1 MLKVFGGTAN
11 EKQAEAALTKQQGPL
26 QPLVDIVPENA
37 FFAASSN
44 GNMLQVIFFTILAG
58 VGLIL
63 IPSEKSKTAKDFF
76 DGAYEGVLKIVNIIM
91 LTAQIVVYALIT
103 SLIAEAPSAAIFV
116 ALGMYSLRVM
126 A

>member
-44 GNMLQVIFFTILAG
+44 GNMLQVIFFRILAG
-58 VGLIL
+58 VGLFL
-63 IPSEKSKTAKDFF
+63 IPLEESKPVKDFF
-76 DGAYEGVLKIVNIIM
+76 DGVYEFVLKVAVIIM
-91 LTAQIVVYALIT
+91 LNLAV
-103 SLIAEAPSAAIFV
+103 
-116 ALGMYSLRVM
+116 RVF
-126 A
+126 